1 MRFIAI
7 NGSPRKEGNTYH
19 ALMGVGKQLEESGID
34 FQILQ
39 IDVKAMTFLI
49 EPLLIAKGLIYRRLR
64 CRLFYL

>member
-7 NGSPRKEGNTYH
+7 NGSPRKEGNTSH

-39 IDVKAMTFLI
+39 IDVKVMTFLI
-49 EPLLIAKGLIYRRLR
+49 EPLLIAKG
-64 CRLFYL
+64 